1 MRLDPGTP
9 RTMQSRSMVVQD
21 LKMRVARA
29 EYEVDCRAVA
39 EAFIAR
45 HSRCWKPAIR
55 RVPRPPAST
64 SSGAPPLIRPTTDVE
79 GEGSGPHTSSS

>member
-1 MRLDPGTP
+1 MTCDLGTP

-39 EAFIAR
+39 EAFLAR
-45 HSRCWKPAIR
+45 HSRCWNPAIR
-55 RVPRPPAST
+55 RVPRPSAST
-64 SSGAPPLIRPTTDVE
+64 RSGVPPVTRPTTDVE
-79 GEGSGPHTSSS
+79 AEGSGPHTSSS